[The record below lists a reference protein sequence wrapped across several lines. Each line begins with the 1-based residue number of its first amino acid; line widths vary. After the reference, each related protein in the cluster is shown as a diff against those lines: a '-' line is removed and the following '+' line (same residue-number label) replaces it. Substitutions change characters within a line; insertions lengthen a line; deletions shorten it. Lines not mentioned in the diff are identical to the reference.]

1 MRSYGCR
8 SCHTDPAHWT
18 HAPQTL
24 LVAAYIVWRVFALS
38 FKPETRWTF
47 ERTENPR
54 TKQQSSQQRR
64 METTAAQCWWWRRDG
79 IEFYFFLFK
88 FTIRSYTWECDV
100 CVCLCV
106 CSRRAFRIILL
117 LFFYLKF
124 IVVLFRFFPFLLD
137 FHSFFFFFIYCL
149 HLNTCTSHWRAQA
162 RASEWAR
169 ARARRVTVCTMRL
182 TGSLIRFPSLGVCS
196 FFSFIAHNNVVAVW
210 YCWNGLLL
218 SANYMYE
225 MWMWKSNI

>member
-137 FHSFFFFFIYCL
+137 FHSFFFFL
-149 HLNTCTSHWRAQA
+149 HLLSAFEYMHITLTCAG
-162 RASEWAR
+162 ASEWVSAR
-169 ARARRVTVCTMRL
+169 ARPPCDCVHDA
-182 TGSLIRFPSLGVCS
+182 INRFSHT
-196 FFSFIAHNNVVAVW
+196 FSVSR
-210 YCWNGLLL
+210 CLLL
-218 SANYMYE
+218 LLVHST
-225 MWMWKSNI
+225 